1 MGGEPAS
8 QPAVRETRQ
17 EADMKTRTLL
27 MVIAF
32 AAIAAFVA
40 LNWGAIT
47 TTTSL
52 SLGVTTVQAP
62 LGFLLLA
69 LLALFTILFV
79 VFVIYSRTSGFFKER
94 DHSREMK
101 ATQELADNAE
111 TSRFTELRELLG
123 PEFKKHTDLYSA
135 TTATVMARLEQLDGL
150 IRSVTRDPR
159 IVSLAPVKSLQLA
172 KQKEQS

>member
-1 MGGEPAS
+1 
-8 QPAVRETRQ
+8 
-17 EADMKTRTLL
+17 MKIRTLSIL
-27 MVIAF
+27 LAF

-47 TTTSL
+47 TPTSL
-52 SLGVTTVQAP
+52 SLGIATVQAP

-69 LLALFTILFV
+69 LLSLFTILFA
-79 VFVIYSRTSGFFKER
+79 VFVVHSRTSGFFRER

-111 TSRFTELRELLG
+111 TSRFTELRDLLG
-123 PEFKKHTDLYSA
+123 PELKKHADLYSE

-150 IRSVTRDPR
+150 IRSATEHPR
-159 IVSLAPVKSLQLA
+159 VVSLAPVNSLQFA